1 MTFGREPSNP
11 PHDMNQADAKVK
23 PVYFIHR
30 RSMAIVMGF
39 KRTSEIIT
47 VSGSYENDTD
57 GFTVDQVDLQLNP
70 LDQEVFVV
78 VGVLADWTGPA
89 PEPLGSIPAGALFN
103 LTQLVAFTTTRP
115 SAQLG
120 LASPNCFATARR
132 QCIAQI
138 VSGPDV
144 STYTLVEQNNTELP
158 DAEIPY
164 LAIIATSDFFVSGT
178 DDVSNLSNMA
188 IEYKIYGYRAKADAA
203 TYAALVQSEV
213 LSS

>member
-1 MTFGREPSNP
+1 MITISGYYSN
-11 PHDMNQADAKVK
+11 
-23 PVYFIHR
+23 
-30 RSMAIVMGF
+30 
-39 KRTSEIIT
+39 T
-47 VSGSYENDTD
+47 TD

-89 PEPLGSIPAGALFN
+89 PEPIGSLPAGTLFN

-115 SAQLG
+115 TQQLG
-120 LASPNCFATARR
+120 LSSNNCFATSRR

-138 VSGPDV
+138 TAGPDV

-178 DDVSNLSNMA
+178 DDVSNLNNMA